1 LEKDIIRCSSLLKC
15 CCDLSTIRLLL
26 LRSPLALGCFDES
39 RAGRRG
45 GLPQTIYSGAGPCVG
60 TALAI
65 LAAAQHSSFRSG
77 ASIDPSGVSGPV
89 VSLQRSPPPTWGR
102 RRGCSA
108 QILDPASHFLSVRTP
123 QVTGQGVEYLFS
135 RRSGAPLFLSTPA
148 VPYSSLSIGR
158 SVKGVLCSDP
168 QCARGFGF
176 RQQHCF
182 ATMSS

>member
-1 LEKDIIRCSSLLKC
+1 MEKDIIRCSSLLKC

-26 LRSPLALGCFDES
+26 LRSPLVLGCFEES

-89 VSLQRSPPPTWGR
+89 VSLQRSPRPTWGR

-108 QILDPASHFLSVRTP
+108 QILDPASHFLGYFTL
-123 QVTGQGVEYLFS
+123 VTVLRACEPHKSQAKGLNTSSPGVAE
-135 RRSGAPLFLSTPA
+135 R
-148 VPYSSLSIGR
+148 
-158 SVKGVLCSDP
+158 LC
-168 QCARGFGF
+168 F
-176 RQQHCF
+176 
-182 ATMSS
+182 